1 MLPKRGRIFR
11 NGSGDNTPKVVYAK
25 AIRDALRSELGQ
37 NPTANKTIQRW
48 TGVGERTVKNW
59 LNGQC
64 GPRGEHLLL
73 LACHSERVFET
84 MLALADKDHVVADSN
99 VQKICDEMTIAIG
112 LMKRFLKHEKHSR
125 SNQSVG

>member
-25 AIRDALRSELGQ
+25 AIQDALRSELGR
-37 NPTANKTIQRW
+37 NSSANKVIQRW
-48 TGVGERTVKNW
+48 TGAGERTVKNW

-73 LACHSERVFET
+73 LACHSESVFET
-84 MLALADKDHVVADSN
+84 MLSLADRDRVVDDTN
-99 VQKICDEMTIAIG
+99 IHKICDEMTIAIRSVKKI
-112 LMKRFLKHEKHSR
+112 LRREKPVR
-125 SNQSVG
+125 SN

>member
-25 AIRDALRSELGQ
+25 AIQDALRSELGR
-37 NPTANKTIQRW
+37 NPSANKIIQRW
-48 TGVGERTVKNW
+48 TGAGERTVKNW

-73 LACHSERVFET
+73 LACHSESVLET
-84 MLALADKDHVVADSN
+84 ILTLADRDRVVADSN
-99 VQKICDEMTIAIG
+99 IHKICDEMATAIRSV
-112 LMKRFLKHEKHSR
+112 KNFLKREKHVR
-125 SNQSVG
+125 SN